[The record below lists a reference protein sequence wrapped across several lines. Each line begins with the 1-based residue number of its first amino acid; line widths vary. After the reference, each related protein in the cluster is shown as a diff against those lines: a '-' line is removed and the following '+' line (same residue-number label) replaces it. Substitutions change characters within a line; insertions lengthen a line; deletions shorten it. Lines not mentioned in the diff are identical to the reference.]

1 MNDCRRL
8 NTRASGLIAAAVLC
22 SRVLGLIREMLFAG
36 LFGSALM
43 GIFTI
48 AFRAPNLLRDLFAE
62 GALSTAFITVF
73 SQKIEKEGER
83 SAWALA
89 SKMMTLATIFM
100 SLISLLGVVFAK
112 QLIDILAPGF
122 APEDATS
129 ARSPAEFSSAGS
141 SIRLSAKRHSP
152 ASPSALWLEAFFNW
166 RSNFRAYARSATVF
180 VLTSNGE
187 IREFARSWC

>member
-1 MNDCRRL
+1 MSDGRKL
-8 NTRASGLIAAAVLC
+8 NTTASGVIAVAVLC

-73 SQKIEKEGER
+73 SQKIEKEGDR

-89 SKMMTLATIFM
+89 SKMMTLADN
-100 SLISLLGVVFAK
+100 LHELVSLLGVIFAR

-122 APEDATS
+122 APEDAKLTVVS
-129 ARSPAEFSSAGS
+129 DADHVSLYSAG
-141 SIRLSAKRHSP
+141 
-152 ASPSALWLEAFFNW
+152 
-166 RSNFRAYARSATVF
+166 
-180 VLTSNGE
+180 
-187 IREFARSWC
+187 FAGRTGHGDA